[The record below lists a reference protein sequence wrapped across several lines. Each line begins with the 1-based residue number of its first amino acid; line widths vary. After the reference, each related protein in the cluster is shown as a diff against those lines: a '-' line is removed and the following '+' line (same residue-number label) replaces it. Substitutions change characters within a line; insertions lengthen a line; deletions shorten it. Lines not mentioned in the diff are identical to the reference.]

1 MMVEN
6 YTSRIKAQQPFR
18 LQSLNRLHSVMT
30 AQRKELGI
38 GDDYGN
44 HVGLI
49 ILPKEQDY
57 EAKKIKNQSTRT

>member
-1 MMVEN
+1 MMIEQC
-6 YTSRIKAQQPFR
+6 TSRIKAQQPCQ
-18 LQSLNRLHSVMT
+18 LQSLTRLHSVIT

-57 EAKKIKNQSTRT
+57 EAKKIKN